1 MLTGS
6 ELAISLKINLFK
18 LCNLL
23 WQKKCT
29 VCAFAIRMSLNCP
42 RIFPTKLKNSY
53 LFSRKVSLLG
63 NVKHLFLKKICGQQ
77 SWRKAPTP
85 K

>member
-6 ELAISLKINLFK
+6 ELAINLKLNLFK

-23 WQKKCT
+23 WQRKCT
-29 VCAFAIRMSLNCP
+29 VSAEVISLNCP
-42 RIFPTKLKNSY
+42 RIFPTKLKNLQ
-53 LFSRKVSLLG
+53 LFSRKVSLLD
-63 NVKHLFLKKICGQQ
+63 NVKYLFLKKICESQ
-77 SWRKAPTP
+77 SWRMAPTP